1 MARTNYRPD
10 VIYVKGLTEKD
21 KENFE
26 KILHHLNITN
36 NGEAVLRI
44 LAQHFPLLEENKRLD
59 DEIKKLQGIIKS
71 KDKKLETLKGHK
83 FEMLSQI
90 KGIRKTL
97 EIAENETLTQID
109 NIKETL
115 KVSEN
120 FINELN

>member
-26 KILHHLNITN
+26 KILYHLNITN

-44 LAQHFPLLEENKRLD
+44 LAQHFPLLEETKRLE

-83 FEMLSQI
+83 LEMLSQI
-90 KGIRKTL
+90 KGIKSSLEVAKENTL
-97 EIAENETLTQID
+97 IQID
-109 NIKETL
+109 NINMTLET
-115 KVSEN
+115 SETY
-120 FINELN
+120 INEL

>member
-26 KILHHLNITN
+26 KILYHLNITN

-44 LAQHFPLLEENKRLD
+44 LAQHFPLLEETKRLE

-83 FEMLSQI
+83 LEMLSQI
-90 KGIRKTL
+90 KGIKSSLEVAKEKTL
-97 EIAENETLTQID
+97 IQID
-109 NIKETL
+109 NINMTLET
-115 KVSEN
+115 SETY
-120 FINELN
+120 INEL